1 MDGAFCFRNGTQLSK
16 LINETGALTRE
27 LDCCSHR
34 PAVAALLRLAI
45 PHVNLMQGDGEPV
58 NEHGYSRQMLHTDPD
73 GKFSVLAIRW
83 TPGACTP
90 IHGHNAWGCV
100 GVLEGEIGCET
111 FAHKTDCSLPGVAEA
126 PDLVSTGK
134 LLAGPGTVATVDP
147 DPCGIH
153 RIFNPTASAAT
164 TLHIYGMD
172 LDERPEGLNKWYQH

>member
-1 MDGAFCFRNGTQLSK
+1 MDGAFCFRSGTQLSK

-45 PHVNLMQGDGEPV
+45 PHVNLMSDDGEPV

-111 FAHKTDCSLPGVAEA
+111 FALKTDCNQPCVAEA

-172 LDERPEGLNKWYQH
+172 LDERPDGLNKWYQH